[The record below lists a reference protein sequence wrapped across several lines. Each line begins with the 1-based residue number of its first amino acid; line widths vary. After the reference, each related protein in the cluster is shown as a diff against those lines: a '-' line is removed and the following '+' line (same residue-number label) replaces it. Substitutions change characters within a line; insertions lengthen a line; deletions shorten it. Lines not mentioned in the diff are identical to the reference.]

1 MKNKIKS
8 ILLILLA
15 VAMMFIL
22 TGCGDKEES
31 DSKKKENESNQTQVE
46 DNTEKV
52 DLGKWSNNIY
62 TNNNLGMKITLPEG
76 WTPASDE
83 KMAEFMHIGEEVLA
97 DEGKYISEVAK
108 QTSIYYASATEDKTG
123 NGIIVMS
130 EKATGLTVDGYI
142 DALKTQLTSVT
153 QMSYKVVDEGTAEL
167 AGKTWK
173 TLTLSE
179 SVYGVTQRYY
189 VCEKDDAFLGI
200 ILTSI
205 SGEDTLNQIEEFF
218 K

>member
-8 ILLILLA
+8 ILLMLLA
-15 VAMMFIL
+15 VAIIFTL
-22 TGCGDKEES
+22 TGCGDKEE
-31 DSKKKENESNQTQVE
+31 NESSKTPAE
-46 DNTEKV
+46 DNTEKI
-52 DLGKWSNNIY
+52 DLGKWDNNVY
-62 TNNNLGMKITLPEG
+62 TNDYLGMKITLPEG

-83 KMAEFMHIGEEVLA
+83 KMAEFMHIGEEVLK

-130 EKATGLTVDGYI
+130 EKAAGLTVEGYVN
-142 DALKTQLTSVT
+142 ALKSQLTAVT
-153 QMSYKVVDEGTAEL
+153 QMSYKVVDEGSADF
-167 AGKTWK
+167 AGKTWT